1 MHIPD
6 GFLSLEIWGF
16 LYVLTSFIL
25 VYSITKVNKRIGEKH
40 IPMMGVLAAF
50 IFAGQMLNFPVAGGT
65 SGHML
70 GSTLSAIVLGPFSG
84 TIIMSVVFIIQT
96 LIFQDGGLTALGAN
110 IFNMGII
117 GTIVGYYIYHLF
129 IKIIKK
135 EVAIFLASWC
145 SVVLAA
151 LMTGLEIALS
161 GIISL
166 EIVVPA
172 MSVIHIVIGIAEGLI
187 TLSIIRYIS
196 KTRPDLLKLDK
207 V

>member
-6 GFLSLEIWGF
+6 GFLSLEIWIS
-16 LYVLTSFIL
+16 LYVLTFFIL
-25 VYSITKVNKRIGEKH
+25 AYSIGKTNKRIGEKH
-40 IPMMGVLAAF
+40 IPLMGVLAAF

-70 GSTLSAIVLGPFSG
+70 GSTLSAIILGPFSG
-84 TIIMSVVFIIQT
+84 TVIMSVVFIIQA

-129 IKIIKK
+129 RKITRE

-151 LMTGLEIALS
+151 IMTGLEIGLS

-166 EIVVPA
+166 EIVIPA
-172 MSVIHIVIGIAEGLI
+172 MIVIHVIIGIAEGLI
-187 TLSIIRYIS
+187 TISIIRYIN
-196 KTRPDLLKLDK
+196 KTRPDLLKLNK
-207 V
+207 I

>member
-1 MHIPD
+1 
-6 GFLSLEIWGF
+6 
-16 LYVLTSFIL
+16 
-25 VYSITKVNKRIGEKH
+25 
-40 IPMMGVLAAF
+40 MMGVLAAF

-151 LMTGLEIALS
+151 LMTGLEIGLS

-172 MSVIHIVIGIAEGLI
+172 MFVIHIVIGIAEGLI